1 MANRLIHESS
11 PYLLQH
17 AENPVDWYPWGE
29 EAIERARELG
39 RPIFL
44 SIGYSACH
52 WCHVMEHESFENSAI
67 AELMN
72 AHFVCIKVDR
82 EERPDLDQIYMN
94 SVQLMTG
101 QGGWPMSVFLTPGLQ
116 PFYGGTYIPPAPR
129 FNSPGF
135 PHVLKQVHAAWTS
148 RRDEIL
154 SGAEEVT
161 ARIREMAGARAGSSE
176 LSEATL
182 ANAQQELLQAA
193 DRRHGGFGGAPKFPH
208 AMDIRV
214 LLRCSKRFA
223 DDDALDVA
231 VTALDKMA
239 AGGIYDHLG
248 GGFHRYSTDERWLVP
263 HFEKMLYDN
272 ALLVPAYLEAY
283 QITGR
288 EDFAR
293 VVRETL
299 DYVLREMTQPEGG
312 FYSTQ
317 DADSEGVEGKFFV
330 WSQQEVVNVLG
341 KERARTFSTCYDVT
355 ARGNWEGSTIL
366 NRPRALAECA
376 RERKVA
382 PEELVQ
388 TLDEC
393 RRLLFDVR
401 GNRVAPPRDDKI
413 LVAWNGMMISAMAR
427 AAPILGETQY
437 RDAAVEAAH
446 FILEQMRDERGRLLH
461 SFKDGKARFGA
472 YLDDY
477 ACLIDSLVDLYQ
489 ATFDPHW
496 LRHAVELAETM
507 QERFADPE
515 GGFFYTPD
523 DHEQLI
529 ARNKDSQ
536 DSSTPSGNAVA
547 AMALARLGR
556 LTSRGEFVERA
567 TETLESFSE
576 QIARFPMA
584 SGQALLTLEF
594 LHGPAYEFVLVE
606 GGKAAENDAATSALF
621 SRFLP
626 NKVVVRGADS
636 GDGPASELLQPLL
649 EGRTSA
655 DGEPTLYVCRGGTCQ
670 RPLVGV
676 EAIVSGIGELSE

>member
-17 AENPVDWYPWGE
+17 AENPVDWYPWGK
-29 EAIERARELG
+29 EAIERARELD

-52 WCHVMEHESFENSAI
+52 WCHVMEHESFESEAI

-72 AHFVCIKVDR
+72 AYFVCIKVDR

-101 QGGWPMSVFLTPGLQ
+101 QGGWPMSVFLTPELQ

-154 SGAEEVT
+154 AGAEEVT

-223 DDDALDVA
+223 DDDSLDVA
-231 VTALDKMA
+231 VTALGKMA

-288 EDFAR
+288 EDFAC

-317 DADSEGVEGKFFV
+317 DADSESVEGKFFV
-330 WSQQEVVNVLG
+330 WSQQEVVDVLG
-341 KERARTFSTCYDVT
+341 KARARIFCTCYDVS

-366 NRPRALAECA
+366 NRPRTLTECA
-376 RERKVA
+376 QKLKGA
-382 PEELVQ
+382 LEELVQ
-388 TLDEC
+388 TLGEC
-393 RRLLFDVR
+393 RRLLFEVR
-401 GNRVAPPRDDKI
+401 GRRVAPSRDDKV
-413 LVAWNGMMISAMAR
+413 LVAWNGMMISAMAQ
-427 AAPILGETQY
+427 AAPILGETKY
-437 RDAAVEAAH
+437 RDAAADAAR
-446 FILEQMRDERGRLLH
+446 FILGEMRDERGRLLH

-477 ACLIDSLVDLYQ
+477 ACLIDGLVELYQ
-489 ATFDPHW
+489 TTFDPQW
-496 LRHAVELAETM
+496 LQHAVELAETM
-507 QERFADPE
+507 QERFADPQ

-529 ARNKDSQ
+529 ARNRDSQ

-547 AMALARLGR
+547 ATALAKLGR
-556 LTSRGEFVERA
+556 LTSRNEFVERA
-567 TETLESFSE
+567 TQTLESFSE

-584 SGQALLTLEF
+584 SGQALLALEF

-606 GGKAAENDAATSALF
+606 GGEAAENDAATSALF
-621 SRFLP
+621 DRFLP

-636 GDGPASELLQPLL
+636 GDGPPSVLLKPLLQH
-649 EGRTSA
+649 RTSV
-655 DGEPTLYVCRGGTCQ
+655 DRQPTLYVCQDGTC
-670 RPLVGV
+670 REPWVGIETIRTGV
-676 EAIVSGIGELSE
+676 GELA